1 MAKKLYVGNLPYNT
15 SDEDLRDLFAS
26 YGEVTSSNVII
37 DRMTNR
43 SKGFGFVEMTNDDEA
58 QKAIDELNNTNF
70 NGRNIRVNEALE
82 RKPRREGGYG
92 RDGGGYDRY

>member
-15 SDEDLRDLFAS
+15 SDDDLRELFS
-26 YGEVTSSNVII
+26 TYGEVVSSSVII

-43 SKGFGFVEMTNDDEA
+43 SKGFGFVEMTNNDEA

-82 RKPRREGGYG
+82 RKPRREGG
-92 RDGGGYDRY
+92 RDGGYDRY

>member
-15 SDEDLRDLFAS
+15 NDDDLRELFS
-26 YGEVTSSNVII
+26 TYGEVTSSSVII

-43 SKGFGFVEMTNDDEA
+43 SKGFGFVEMTNNDEA

-70 NGRNIRVNEALE
+70 NDRNIRVNEALE
-82 RKPRREGGYG
+82 RKPRRDGG
-92 RDGGGYDRY
+92 RDGGYDRY

>member
-1 MAKKLYVGNLPYNT
+1 MSKKLYVGNLPYNT
-15 SDEDLRDLFAS
+15 NDDDLSNLFS
-26 YGEVTSSNVII
+26 TFGEVTSANVII

-43 SKGFGFVEMTNDDEA
+43 SKGFGFVEMSNDADA

-82 RKPRREGGYG
+82 RKPRREGGFG
-92 RDGGGYDRY
+92 RDGGYDRY

>member
-26 YGEVTSSNVII
+26 YGEVTSSNIII

-43 SKGFGFVEMTNDDEA
+43 SKGFGFVEMSNDTDA

-82 RKPRREGGYG
+82 RKPRRDN
-92 RDGGGYDRY
+92 RDSYDRY

>member
-15 SDEDLRDLFAS
+15 SDDDLRQLFAT
-26 YGEVTSSNVII
+26 YGEVVSSSVII

-43 SKGFGFVEMTNDDEA
+43 SKGFGFIEMTNNDEA
-58 QKAIDELNNTNF
+58 LKAIEELNETNF

-82 RKPRREGGYG
+82 RKPRREGG

>member
-15 SDEDLRDLFAS
+15 SDEDLRDLFS
-26 YGEVTSSNVII
+26 TYGEVTSSSVII

-43 SKGFGFVEMTNDDEA
+43 SKGFGFIEMSNNEEA
-58 QKAIDELNNTNF
+58 LKAIEELNETNF

-82 RKPRREGGYG
+82 RKPRREGS
-92 RDGGGYDRY
+92 RDGGYDRY

>member
-15 SDEDLRDLFAS
+15 SDDDLRELFS
-26 YGEVTSSNVII
+26 TYGEVVSSNVII

-43 SKGFGFVEMTNDDEA
+43 SKGFGFVEMTNNDEA
-58 QKAIDELNNTNF
+58 QRAIDELNNTNF

-82 RKPRREGGYG
+82 RKPRREGG
-92 RDGGGYDRY
+92 RDGGYDRY

>member
-82 RKPRREGGYG
+82 RKPRRDN
-92 RDGGGYDRY
+92 RDSYDRY

>member
-15 SDEDLRDLFAS
+15 SDEDLRELFAS
-26 YGEVTSSNVII
+26 YGEVISSTVII

-43 SKGFGFVEMTNDDEA
+43 SKGFGFVEMTNDGEA

-82 RKPRREGGYG
+82 RKPRRDN
-92 RDGGGYDRY
+92 RDSYDRY